1 MKYPILMADII
12 DSRYS
17 ESSALMY
24 EFKNLVFYINKL
36 KKNDLISPL
45 TITLGDEFQG
55 IASSIESAINLIF
68 LSEEFLLSN
77 ELHFKL
83 RYVLNY
89 GTIDTPINN
98 DIAYEML
105 GEGLSEARTKLNHL
119 KESNR
124 RFLIILNI
132 EQENL
137 EKILN
142 DSFQIYQYFVDT
154 WKVEEYNLVGEFL
167 AQKDYKIIAK
177 ELNLHRS
184 STWRRQKSLNI
195 EEYETVKR
203 IIQNTI
209 ILYDNM

>member
-17 ESSALMY
+17 ESSMLMY
-24 EFKNLVFYINKL
+24 EFKNLVLNINKL

-55 IASSIESAINLIF
+55 IASSIKSAINLIF
-68 LSEEFLLSN
+68 LTEEFLLSN
-77 ELHFKL
+77 ELQFKL

-89 GTIDTPINN
+89 GIIDTPINKN
-98 DIAYEML
+98 IAYEML

-124 RFLIILNI
+124 RFSINLKI
-132 EQENL
+132 EQKNV

-142 DSFQIYQYFVDT
+142 DSFQIYQYFVDN
-154 WKVEEYNLVGEFL
+154 WKIEEYNLVGEFL

-177 ELNLHRS
+177 ELNMNRS

-209 ILYDNM
+209 IIYDNM